1 VISIRRL
8 SIANH
13 LATITPELASL
24 IQLPI
29 RLASIATLLVAVAA
43 CGQIDTMKEGF
54 AHSQAVSAK
63 LEKTLGLKSLVGF
76 NWNNGSLTS
85 VNVTFQGLPNNVA
98 LSDIAEKSK
107 QVVVSEF
114 KQTPKQ
120 IVIGF
125 SIEP

>member
-1 VISIRRL
+1 MSVRL
-8 SIANH
+8 APIIVL
-13 LATITPELASL
+13 LATLT
-24 IQLPI
+24 
-29 RLASIATLLVAVAA
+29 A
-43 CGQIDTMKEGF
+43 CDQIDSMKEGF
-54 AHSQAVSAK
+54 AHSQAVSAE
-63 LEKTLGLKSLVGF
+63 LEKTLGLKSFVGF

-85 VNVTFQGLPNNVA
+85 VNVTFQGLPKNVA

-107 QVVVSEF
+107 QAVVSEF